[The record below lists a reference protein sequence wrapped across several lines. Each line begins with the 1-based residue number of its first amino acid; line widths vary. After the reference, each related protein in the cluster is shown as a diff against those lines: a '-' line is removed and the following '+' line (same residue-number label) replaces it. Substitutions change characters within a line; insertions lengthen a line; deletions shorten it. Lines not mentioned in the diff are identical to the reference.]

1 MKQPPAPVQYMQS
14 PRKERLTIKVTVISF
29 LDTNQKNGKKT
40 KTEKDIKRI
49 INIKT
54 KSISTKQKTVESFIT
69 VTKDLSCILDGRVS

>member
-29 LDTNQKNGKKT
+29 LDTNPKNGKKT

-69 VTKDLSCILDGRVS
+69 VTKDLSFILDGRVS